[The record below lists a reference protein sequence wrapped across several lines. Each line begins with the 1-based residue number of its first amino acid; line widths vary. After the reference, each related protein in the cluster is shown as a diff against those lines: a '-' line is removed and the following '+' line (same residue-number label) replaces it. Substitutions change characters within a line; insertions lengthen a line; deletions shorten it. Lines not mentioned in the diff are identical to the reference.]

1 MADKRDMVQIEAL
14 EKYFGEDKER
24 VHVLKGVSLNVPE
37 GSLYTFLGPSGC
49 GKTTTLRCVA
59 GLERP
64 DGGRISIAG
73 HTVYAS
79 GERVYVP
86 TNKRPIGMV
95 FPFFF
100 FCFPTSRMCCLHC
113 SFCRF
118 NGGCYLG
125 FLFCFCFFFLLL
137 FKKKICFG
145 LEGVIR
151 DKLVFRMLKHDHV
164 SFQILTRDFYSLDFG
179 TKHLITRL

>member
-1 MADKRDMVQIEAL
+1 MVQIDSL

-24 VHVLKGVSLNVPE
+24 VHVLKGVSLNIPE

-64 DGGRISIAG
+64 DGGRISIGG
-73 HTVYAS
+73 HTVFAF

-95 FPFFF
+95 FQSYAIWPHMTVAENVAY
-100 FCFPTSRMCCLHC
+100 P
-113 SFCRF
+113 
-118 NGGCYLG
+118 
-125 FLFCFCFFFLLL
+125 LL
-137 FKKKICFG
+137 FSGAQKMR
-145 LEGVIR
+145 LEEE
-151 DKLVFRMLKHDHV
+151 
-164 SFQILTRDFYSLDFG
+164 SG
-179 TKHLITRL
+179 TF

>member
-1 MADKRDMVQIEAL
+1 MAEKRDMVQIASL

-24 VHVLKGVSLNVPE
+24 VHVLKGVTLNIPE

-64 DGGRISIAG
+64 DGGKISIASQ
-73 HTVYAS
+73 TVFAS

-95 FPFFF
+95 FQSYAIWPHMTVAENVAY
-100 FCFPTSRMCCLHC
+100 PLTIQRTS
-113 SFCRF
+113 
-118 NGGCYLG
+118 
-125 FLFCFCFFFLLL
+125 
-137 FKKKICFG
+137 
-145 LEGVIR
+145 
-151 DKLVFRMLKHDHV
+151 
-164 SFQILTRDFYSLDFG
+164 
-179 TKHLITRL
+179 